1 MISVSENEE
10 CLHLVFLRSSSSGV
24 LGSGLSTFGE
34 QLDELLVEVVDIL
47 PEVPDE
53 DELVE

>member
-1 MISVSENEE
+1 M
-10 CLHLVFLRSSSSGV
+10 VFLRSSSSGV

-34 QLDELLVEVVDIL
+34 QLDDVLVDVVDML